1 MVRKVVDLG
10 EMKDAKGVVARWID
24 VSADSEAEL
33 EEAINLAKLKG
44 WEPDPMIRGH
54 CPQTGR
60 VKVWMRKM

>member
-54 CPQTGR
+54 CPQTRR
-60 VKVWMRKM
+60 VKVWMRKF